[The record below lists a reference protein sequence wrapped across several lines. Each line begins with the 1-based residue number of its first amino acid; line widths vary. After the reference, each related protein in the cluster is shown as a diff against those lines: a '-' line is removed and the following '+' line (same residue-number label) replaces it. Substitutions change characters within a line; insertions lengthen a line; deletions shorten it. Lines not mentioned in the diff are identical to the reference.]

1 MAGQNG
7 AIHALSKISARV
19 CIIGSGP
26 AAHTAAVYTARAE
39 LAPVLFEGF
48 LANGIAAGGQ
58 LTTTTDVENFP
69 GFPQGILG
77 TDLTS
82 RFRDQSAR
90 FGTAIFTETIS
101 KVDLSKRPFRVVSE
115 DGREVAAQ
123 TLIIATGAV
132 AKRLPFKG
140 SHEGPGGFWNKGISA
155 CAVCDGAAP
164 IFRNKPIAVIGG
176 GDSAMEEAVF
186 LTKYGSKV
194 YIVHRRGE
202 LRASKIMQ
210 KRALEHPKIEV
221 LWHSVVDEAYGSADK
236 PALLGGMKVR
246 DVRTDELR
254 DVAVSGIFYAIGH
267 EPAVKFLGG
276 QVELEEDGSGYIK
289 TKPDSTATSVPG
301 VFAAGDV
308 QDSKWRQ
315 AITAAGS
322 GCMAALEAER
332 FLEAEGEA
340 EAPEGFVAH
349 EPAGVAVGEG
359 EEEAGAGANG
369 AAASAAAKE
378 EGNGAAAAD
387 ANKEEPALVAA

>member
-1 MAGQNG
+1 MAAAAQNG
-7 AIHALSKISARV
+7 AVQALTKISARV

-77 TDLTS
+77 TELTS
-82 RFRDQSAR
+82 RFREQSER
-90 FGTAIFTETIS
+90 FGTAIFTETVS
-101 KVDLSKRPFRVVSE
+101 KVDLSKRPFRVVSD

-140 SHEGPGGFWNKGISA
+140 SHEGPDGFWNKGISA

-210 KRALEHPKIEV
+210 KRALEHPKIEM
-221 LWHSVVDEAYGSADK
+221 LWHSVVEEAYGSAEK
-236 PALLGGMKVR
+236 PALLGGIKVR
-246 DVRTDELR
+246 DVRTNEIR
-254 DVAVSGIFYAIGH
+254 DIPVSGLFFAIGH
-267 EPAVKFLGG
+267 EPAVKFLDG
-276 QVELEEDGSGYIK
+276 QVELEENGYIK
-289 TKPDSTATSVPG
+289 TQPDSTATSVPG

-332 FLEAEGEA
+332 FLEAEGEV

-349 EPAGVAVGEG
+349 EPSGVAVGEG
-359 EEEAGAGANG
+359 GEHGAEAANG
-369 AAASAAAKE
+369 AAGGAEKKE
-378 EGNGAAAAD
+378 
-387 ANKEEPALVAA
+387 EEPALVAA